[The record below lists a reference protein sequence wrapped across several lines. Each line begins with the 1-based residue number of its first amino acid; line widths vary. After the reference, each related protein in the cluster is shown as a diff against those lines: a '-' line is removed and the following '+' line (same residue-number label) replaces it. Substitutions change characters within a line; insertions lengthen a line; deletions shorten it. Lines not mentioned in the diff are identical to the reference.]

1 MPKQHEQHETTITP
15 HVAEMLRKMCP
26 GWTIEQAS
34 PFVGSQATPDIMAK
48 RAGHQTIAIEAK
60 PYDKKREGVS
70 QVRDRYMG
78 RELTTKWV
86 GVSETLHAAM
96 VIRYPKNV
104 MESSGENL
112 VHALKAAHDIEY
124 LLIGETHGK
133 PYQFPSEGYAHG
145 TLADIANALQVGAV
159 PQEEID
165 NAVAQMDR
173 DIKVAAT
180 WLEHAISES
189 DAMCEVLE
197 DILDQKVK
205 IPVDAESQSQ
215 ATDDMLEK
223 TPELEVSEQT
233 CRMACLIIT
242 NAFVFQNAIAG
253 KKIEDNEDNKEKE
266 EEEKPKKD
274 LRTVNPLSYYEGSA
288 MNWREVVE
296 DWETILAVNYQ
307 PIFKDALQM
316 LRKAFIYDVAMMN
329 KVLEKLW
336 HAAYTLVQSHLPQI
350 HELAGEIVQRLII
363 DRKYVKTNYT
373 LPTSAALLSA
383 LVCPDINVDN
393 PPKVADFAC
402 GTGALLNGVYKRVQR
417 LYEQKTGRSS
427 VEIHRDMLENNLAG
441 SDIYSHNTHITFATM
456 ASAHPKVTLGATRVI
471 TAPYGEMKTA
481 DGNTLYT
488 TGSLELLNT
497 EEFEIT
503 ELAAEQLHGD
513 SEESPVIMNRRYP
526 DAEMDIVLQ
535 NPPFS
540 RDGADNNSKKARK
553 GVFVSHQH
561 SKHDK
566 EKMKVA
572 LARKDTR
579 VSHGQAGLGSCFAD
593 LADRKLKKGGVM
605 GVILPISCLTGVSWQ
620 KLRNLWATEYHNVTI
635 VTIAEDDRSDSAFS
649 ADTGMA
655 ECIVVATKGVAENT
669 GSGRFVCL
677 DYRPK
682 SNLEA
687 SIIGEYL
694 QTLQN
699 PSRAEDI
706 PHGGTRLTIG
716 EQQIAQVIECPIPQD
731 EVWSAARTKSM
742 ETLQTA
748 HHLRNGQIW
757 LPLQLEPLEIPMAR
771 VGELAQ
777 TGFHAEVIQGKKGPF
792 TTTKSRTA
800 SDSLY
805 PFISGANYIEQR
817 AMVIEPD
824 AEGTV
829 RPENRSELGKVMS
842 VNSHAHY
849 YMLPTFSATSQ
860 LAMLTEHP
868 SIGASAITNIKFA
881 NFQQEAAFALWC
893 NSTFGFLCHWMHSA
907 KDQTSRG
914 KIKLNAL
921 KMLPTLDLRELSEH
935 QLTAAERIFVD
946 IANRRMKPL
955 RECDTDSWRHVLDAR
970 LLAEVLGITDDE
982 THKALHA
989 LRKTL
994 SQEPSIKGTVKRQCN
1009 LVKERK
1015 QLREKGI
1022 ELPGSEADDAAAL
1035 KLQQQRL
1042 IREGIYLPVVN
1053 EKQGTLRFDERQPKT
1068 LREQMDFIA

>member
-26 GWTIEQAS
+26 GWKIEQAS
-34 PFVGSQATPDIMAK
+34 PFEGSQATPDIMAK

-60 PYDKKREGVS
+60 PYHKTREGVS
-70 QVRDRYMG
+70 QVRNRYIG

-86 GVSETLHAAM
+86 GVSETLHTAM
-96 VIRYPKNV
+96 VIRYPKGV

-112 VHALKAAHDIEY
+112 VRALKAAHDIEY
-124 LLIGETHGK
+124 LLIGETRGK
-133 PYQFPSEGYAHG
+133 PYQFPHEGYARG
-145 TLADIANALQVGAV
+145 TLVDIANALQVGAV

-165 NAVAQMDR
+165 DAVARMDR

-189 DAMCEVLE
+189 DAMCDVLE
-197 DILDQKVK
+197 EILDQRVK
-205 IPVDAESQSQ
+205 IPVDAESQSK
-215 ATDDMLEK
+215 AMGDMLEE
-223 TPELEVSEQT
+223 TPELKVSEQT

-253 KKIEDNEDNKEKE
+253 KKVEHEKKKEKDE
-266 EEEKPKKD
+266 PHKKD
-274 LRTVNPLSYYEGSA
+274 LRLVNPLSHYEGRA

-307 PIFKDALQM
+307 PIFKDALRM

-329 KVLEKLW
+329 KVLDKLW
-336 HAAYTLVQSHLPQI
+336 HAAYMLVQSHLPQI
-350 HELAGEIVQRLII
+350 HELAGEIIQLLII

-383 LVCPDINVDN
+383 LVCPDINVN
-393 PPKVADFAC
+393 NLPKVADFAC

-526 DAEMDIVLQ
+526 DGEMDIVLQ

-540 RDGADNNSKKARK
+540 RDGADNNSPKARK

-566 EKMKVA
+566 EKMKAA

-579 VSHGQAGLGSCFAD
+579 VTHGQAGLGSYFAD

-605 GVILPISCLTGVSWQ
+605 GIILPISCLTGVSWQ
-620 KLRNLWATEYHNVTI
+620 KLRNLWATQYHNVTI
-635 VTIAEDDRSDSAFS
+635 VTIAEDDKSDSAFS

-655 ECIVVATKGVAENT
+655 ECIVVATKGVTENT
-669 GSGRFVCL
+669 GRGRFVCL

-694 QTLQN
+694 HTLQK
-699 PSRAEDI
+699 PSQAEDI

-742 ETLQTA
+742 ATLQTA

-757 LPLQLEPLEIPMAR
+757 LPLQLAPIEIPMAR
-771 VGELAQ
+771 VGEIAQ

-792 TTTKSRTA
+792 SITKSRTA

-817 AMVIEPD
+817 TMVIEPD

-860 LAMLTEHP
+860 LAMLTKHP
-868 SIGASAITNIKFA
+868 SIGASAVTNIKFE
-881 NFQQEAAFALWC
+881 NTQHEAPFAVWC
-893 NSTFGFLCHWMHSA
+893 NSTLGLLCHWMHSA

-921 KMLPTLDLRELSEH
+921 KMLPTLDIRQLSEH
-935 QLTAAERIFVD
+935 QLAAAERIFVD
-946 IANRRMKPL
+946 VANRRMKPL
-955 RECDTDSWRHVLDAR
+955 RECDKDPWRHVLDAR

-982 THKALHA
+982 THKSLHA

-1009 LVKERK
+1009 LAKERQ

-1035 KLQQQRL
+1035 KAQQQHL
-1042 IREGIYLPVVN
+1042 IREDIYLPVVN
-1053 EKQGTLRFDERQPKT
+1053 EKESTLRFDEQQPKT

>member
-26 GWTIEQAS
+26 GWKIEQAS
-34 PFVGSQATPDIMAK
+34 PFEGSQATPDIMAK

-70 QVRDRYMG
+70 QVRNRYIG

-86 GVSETLHAAM
+86 GVSETLHTAM
-96 VIRYPKNV
+96 VIRYPKDV

-112 VHALKAAHDIEY
+112 VRALKAAHDIEY

-133 PYQFPSEGYAHG
+133 PYQFPLEGYARG

-165 NAVAQMDR
+165 DAVARMDR

-189 DAMCEVLE
+189 DAMCDVLE
-197 DILDQKVK
+197 EILDQRVK
-205 IPVDAESQSQ
+205 IPVDAESERE
-215 ATDDMLEK
+215 TMDNMLDE

-253 KKIEDNEDNKEKE
+253 KKIVENREKE
-266 EEEKPKKD
+266 EKETRKKD
-274 LRTVNPLSYYEGSA
+274 LRTVNPLSHYEGRA

-307 PIFKDALQM
+307 PIFKDALRM

-329 KVLEKLW
+329 KVLAKLW

-373 LPTSAALLSA
+373 LPTSATLLSA
-383 LVCPDINVDN
+383 LVCPDINVN
-393 PPKVADFAC
+393 NLPKVADFAC

-417 LYEQKTGRSS
+417 LYEQKIGRSS
-427 VEIHRDMLENNLAG
+427 VKIHRDMLENNLAG

-513 SEESPVIMNRRYP
+513 SDESPVIMNRRYP
-526 DAEMDIVLQ
+526 DGEMDIVLQ

-540 RDGADNNSKKARK
+540 RDGADNNSPKARK
-553 GVFVSHQH
+553 GVFVGHQH

-566 EKMKVA
+566 EKMKAA

-579 VSHGQAGLGSCFAD
+579 VSHGHAGLGSYFAD

-605 GVILPISCLTGVSWQ
+605 GTILPISCLTGVSWQ
-620 KLRNLWATEYHNVTI
+620 KLRNLWATKYHNVTI
-635 VTIAEDDRSDSAFS
+635 VTIAEDDKSDSAFS

-669 GSGRFVCL
+669 GRGRFVCL

-694 QTLQN
+694 HTLQK
-699 PSRAEDI
+699 PSQAEDI

-716 EQQIAQVIECPIPQD
+716 EQQIAQVIECPIPKD
-731 EVWSAARTKSM
+731 EVWSAARTKLM
-742 ETLQTA
+742 AILQTA
-748 HHLRNGQIW
+748 HRLRNGQIW

-771 VGELAQ
+771 VGEIAQ
-777 TGFHAEVIQGKKGPF
+777 TGFDSQVISGKKGPF
-792 TTTKSRTA
+792 SITKSRTA

-817 AMVIEPD
+817 TMVIEPD

-829 RPENRSELGKVMS
+829 RPENRSELEKVMS
-842 VNSHAHY
+842 VNSRAHY
-849 YMLPTFSATSQ
+849 YMYPTFSATSQ
-860 LAMLTEHP
+860 LAMLTKIP
-868 SIGASAITNIKFA
+868 TIGANLITNIKLA
-881 NFQQEAAFALWC
+881 DLRHEAAFMIWC
-893 NSTFGFLCHWMHSA
+893 NSTFGLLCHWMHSGKQQEA
-907 KDQTSRG
+907 RG
-914 KIKLNAL
+914 ILKLNAL
-921 KMLPTLDLRELSEH
+921 KMLPTLDLRQLSEH
-935 QLTAAERIFVD
+935 QLTAAEKIFVD
-946 IANRRMKPL
+946 VANRRMKPL
-955 RECDTDSWRHVLDAR
+955 RECATDPWRHVLDAR

-1009 LVKERK
+1009 LANERQ

-1035 KLQQQRL
+1035 KAQQQHL
-1042 IREGIYLPVVN
+1042 IRGGIYLPGVN
-1053 EKQGTLRFDERQPKT
+1053 EKQSRSLAPK
-1068 LREQMDFIA
+1068 LP

>member
-15 HVAEMLRKMCP
+15 HIAEMLRKMCP

-60 PYDKKREGVS
+60 PYHKKREGVS
-70 QVRDRYMG
+70 QVRNRYMG
-78 RELTTKWV
+78 RELTPKWV
-86 GVSETLHAAM
+86 GVSDTLHAAM
-96 VIRYPKNV
+96 VIRYPKDV

-112 VHALKAAHDIEY
+112 VRALKDADNIEY
-124 LLIGETHGK
+124 LLIGETRGK
-133 PYQFPSEGYAHG
+133 PYQFPREGYARG

-159 PQEEID
+159 PQEQID

-180 WLEHAISES
+180 WLEHAVAEN
-189 DAMCEVLE
+189 DAMCDVLE
-197 DILDQKVK
+197 EILDQKVK
-205 IPVDAESQSQ
+205 VPESETMAEL
-215 ATDDMLEK
+215 LEE
-223 TPELEVSEQT
+223 TPELKVSEQT
-233 CRMACLIIT
+233 CRMACLVIT

-253 KKIEDNEDNKEKE
+253 KKTEDNKAQE
-266 EEEKPKKD
+266 PHKKD
-274 LRTVNPLSYYEGSA
+274 LRFVNPLSYYAGRA
-288 MNWREVVE
+288 MDYREVVE
-296 DWETILAVNYQ
+296 DWETILGVNYQ
-307 PIFKDALQM
+307 PIFKDALRM

-329 KVLEKLW
+329 KVLEKLC
-336 HAAYTLVQSHLPQI
+336 HAADTLVQSHLPQI

-373 LPTSAALLSA
+373 LPTSAALLAA
-383 LVCPDINVDN
+383 LVCPDINVN
-393 PPKVADFAC
+393 TLPKVADFAC

-417 LYEQKTGRSS
+417 LHEQKTGRSS
-427 VEIHRDMLENNLAG
+427 VKIHRAMMENNLAG
-441 SDIYSHNTHITFATM
+441 ADIYSHNTHITFATM

-481 DGNTLYT
+481 EGNTLYA
-488 TGSLELLNT
+488 TGSLELLNA

-526 DAEMDIVLQ
+526 DGEMDIVIQ

-540 RDGADNNSKKARK
+540 RHGADNNSKKARK

-561 SKHDK
+561 SKHDEK
-566 EKMKVA
+566 KMKKA

-579 VSHGQAGLGSCFAD
+579 VTHGQAGLGNYFAE
-593 LADRKLKKGGVM
+593 LADRKLKRGGIM
-605 GVILPISCLTGVSWQ
+605 GIILPISCLTGVSWQ
-620 KLRNLWATEYHNVTI
+620 KLRNLWATEYHNVTV
-635 VTIAEDDRSDSAFS
+635 VTIAEDDKSDSAFS

-655 ECIVVATKGVAENT
+655 ECIVVATKGIGENT
-669 GSGRFVCL
+669 GRGRFVCL
-677 DYRPK
+677 EHRPK

-694 QTLQN
+694 HTLQH
-699 PSRAEDI
+699 PSQVEDI

-716 EQQIAQVIECPIPQD
+716 EQQIAQVIECPTPND

-742 ETLQTA
+742 ATLQTA
-748 HHLRNGQIW
+748 HRLRNGQIW
-757 LPLQLEPLEIPMAR
+757 LPLQLAPLEIPMAR
-771 VGELAQ
+771 VGEIAQ
-777 TGFHAEVIQGKKGPF
+777 TGFDPKTIQGDAGPFEIIESQEASKALYPCVGKASCEEQRSMVIQP
-792 TTTKSRTA
+792 
-800 SDSLY
+800 
-805 PFISGANYIEQR
+805 N
-817 AMVIEPD
+817 
-824 AEGTV
+824 AEGVV
-829 RPENRSELGKVMS
+829 RHENREHLPKVLDT
-842 VNSHAHY
+842 NSRMHY

-860 LAMLTEHP
+860 LAMLTEHS

-907 KDQTSRG
+907 KDQTARG
-914 KIKLNAL
+914 KIWVTAL
-921 KMLPTLDLRELSEH
+921 KALPTLDLRRLDVSE
-935 QLTAAERIFVD
+935 LTAAEKIFAD

-955 RECDTDSWRHVLDAR
+955 RECDEDTWRHILDAR

-982 THKALHA
+982 THKALHT
-989 LRKTL
+989 LREML

-1009 LVKERK
+1009 LANE
-1015 QLREKGI
+1015 REKLRARGI
-1022 ELPGSEADDAAAL
+1022 QLPGSEADDAAAL
-1035 KLQQQRL
+1035 KAQQQRL
-1042 IREGIYLPVVN
+1042 IRDDIYLPGVN
-1053 EKQGTLRFDERQPKT
+1053 EKQGTLRFDEQQPKT
-1068 LREQMDFIA
+1068 LREQLEFIAKG